1 MNTGAARLRQRTL
14 GIQGAFTLA
23 SSAVLALLTSHA
35 LVLSGQVALEG
46 SELVALSVLA
56 GGAASLVQ
64 SFVKLRR
71 YRFTLRTLSL
81 GSKAVEPRELIA
93 LNEEPPKVVI
103 GWLVCSMLSIA
114 LFHTVLRPKLL
125 DYATAMNLALLGV
138 VIVSAAS
145 LPLFVVVRATFV
157 RALELAPPELMREVV
172 EDADLRGVIAQRS
185 PRRLVAAVTTPV
197 VFLVF
202 GCALIVSAHL
212 RRADE
217 RSREETARVLA
228 RAVLEPRPGVAPGAG
243 LSEAIASGE
252 ALGFRAAVRSHTD
265 EYRIERGDDGMVSV
279 VTPLDEGSAEVRFE
293 SSVVGVL
300 SPSFVIIALFSTA
313 VAAALGVALGRALG
327 QDLRAALRDVRT
339 LGTDTVLMG
348 GTHVVRAARFRIVA
362 RLGLAI
368 DRLGGRFRVFATA
381 QERAIA
387 ARKAAARMR
396 GLFFASV
403 SHDLKSPLNAILGF
417 TELVRKGEAL
427 SAGQDESLG
436 LIDRR
441 GRELLALIETILDAA
456 RVDAG
461 QLSLVIDHCDVRLM
475 LAEAVAKGKD
485 LGGDRGVEIYT
496 DVAESIGWLR
506 VDRVR
511 MPRAIATFIGH
522 AVRVAENLAVHV
534 QVVPEGDSV
543 RFDVEVPG
551 QKIDAHKLEALL
563 DPSPQLGP
571 SEHRGLALGLRL
583 ARSVIELH
591 GGSVA
596 VTPLS
601 GKGAVFSLSMPLAF
615 SGEAELRSS
624 PVSSR
629 Y

>member
-1 MNTGAARLRQRTL
+1 MNAAAAHLMRRVL
-14 GIQGAFTLA
+14 GIEALFTLA
-23 SSAVLALLTSHA
+23 SSVLLVLLTSHF
-35 LVLSGQVALEG
+35 LVLSGQVALQGAETLG
-46 SELVALSVLA
+46 ASVLA
-56 GGAASLVQ
+56 GGLLELARC
-64 SFVKLRR
+64 FWRLRR
-71 YRFTLRTLSL
+71 YRFVLRTLAL
-81 GSKAVEPRELIA
+81 GGRAVEARELFA
-93 LNEEPPKVVI
+93 LSNEPAYVVF
-103 GWLVCSMLSIA
+103 GWSASSMLSIGV
-114 LFHTVLRPKLL
+114 FHTLLRPKLV
-125 DYATAMNLALLGV
+125 DFATGMNLALLGV
-138 VIVSAAS
+138 VIVAAAS
-145 LPLFVVVRATFV
+145 LPLFVVVRSAFL

-172 EDADLRGVIAQRS
+172 EDADAQGVIGQRV

-202 GCALIVSAHL
+202 GCALIVGSHL

-228 RAVLEPRPGVAPGAG
+228 RAALEPRPGVAAGAG
-243 LSEAIASGE
+243 LDDAILQGE
-252 ALGFRAAVRSHTD
+252 ALGFKATVHAWPDDYRVERGNNGAVR
-265 EYRIERGDDGMVSV
+265 V

-300 SPSFVIIALFSTA
+300 SASFVLVALIGTAIAGG
-313 VAAALGVALGRALG
+313 LGVALGQALAE
-327 QDLRAALRDVRT
+327 DLRAATRDVRL
-339 LGTDTVLMG
+339 LGTDAVLSG
-348 GTHVVRAARFRIVA
+348 GTHVVRAARFRVVA

-368 DRLGGRFRVFATA
+368 ERLAARFRVFAKA

-387 ARKAAARMR
+387 ARKATARMR

-417 TELVRKGEAL
+417 TELVRKSEPL
-427 SAGQDESLG
+427 SPGQSESLS

-461 QLSLVIDHCDVRLM
+461 QLSLVLDYCDVRQL

-485 LGGDRGVEIYT
+485 LGGDRGVEIIA
-496 DVAESIGWLR
+496 DVADGVSSLR

-511 MPRAIATFIGH
+511 MPRALATFIGH
-522 AVRVAENLAVHV
+522 AVRVSESAAVHV
-534 QVVPEGDSV
+534 QVVPEVDAI

-551 QKIDAHKLEALL
+551 SRVDAQKLEALL
-563 DPSPQLGP
+563 DPSPALGP

-583 ARSVIELH
+583 ARSVVELH
-591 GGSVA
+591 GGSVS

-601 GKGAVFSLSMPLAF
+601 GRGAIFSLLMPTVAPEPRLPPPISAP
-615 SGEAELRSS
+615 RW
-624 PVSSR
+624 
-629 Y
+629 

>member
-1 MNTGAARLRQRTL
+1 MNAGAARLTARVL
-14 GIQGAFTLA
+14 GIELLFTLS
-23 SSAVLALLTSHA
+23 SSALLALLTSHF

-46 SELVALSVLA
+46 AETLALSVLA
-56 GGAASLVQ
+56 GGALALLRSAWR
-64 SFVKLRR
+64 LRR
-71 YRFTLRTLSL
+71 FRYLLRTLAL
-81 GSKAVEPRELIA
+81 GSKAVEPGELFS
-93 LNEEPPKVVI
+93 LSDEPARVVF
-103 GWLVCSMLSIA
+103 GWLLTSISSIA
-114 LFHTVLRPKLL
+114 GFLTFLRPKIV
-125 DYATAMNLALLGV
+125 DFSTAMNLALLGV
-138 VIVSAAS
+138 VIVAAAS
-145 LPLFVVVRATFV
+145 LPLFVMVRSTFL
-157 RALELAPPELMREVV
+157 RALELAPPEVMREVV
-172 EDADLRGVIAQRS
+172 EEAERHGIIGQRV

-202 GCALIVSAHL
+202 GCALIVSSHL

-217 RSREETARVLA
+217 HSREETARVLA
-228 RAVLEPRPGVAPGAG
+228 RAALEPRPGVVPGAG
-243 LSEAIASGE
+243 LEEAIAQGE
-252 ALGFRAAVRSHTD
+252 ALGFTARVRAQTD
-265 EYRIERGDDGMVSV
+265 GYRVERGDDGIVTV

-300 SPSFVIIALFSTA
+300 GASFVLVALLGTGIASGLGIAL
-313 VAAALGVALGRALG
+313 GHALG
-327 QDLRAALRDVRT
+327 QDLRAATQDVRE
-339 LGTDTVLMG
+339 LGTDAVLSG
-348 GTHVVRAARFRIVA
+348 GTHVVRAARFRVVA

-368 DRLGGRFRVFATA
+368 ERLAARFRVFAKA
-381 QERAIA
+381 QERAIS

-417 TELVRKGEAL
+417 TELVRKSETL
-427 SAGQDESLG
+427 SSGQSESLS

-461 QLSLVIDHCDVRLM
+461 QLSLVVDACDARLM

-485 LGGDRGVEIYT
+485 LGGDRGVEILAE
-496 DVAESIGWLR
+496 VADNVPCLR

-511 MPRAIATFIGH
+511 MPRALATFIGH
-522 AVRVAENLAVHV
+522 AVRVSESPAVHV
-534 QVVPEGDSV
+534 QVVPEGEGV

-551 QKIDAHKLEALL
+551 SRVEASKLEALL
-563 DPSPQLGP
+563 DPSPALGP

-596 VTPLS
+596 VTPLT
-601 GKGAVFSLSMPLAF
+601 GRGAVFSLFLPSTDMPDSRRSMPL
-615 SGEAELRSS
+615 
-624 PVSSR
+624 SR
-629 Y
+629 P

>member
-1 MNTGAARLRQRTL
+1 MNAGAARLMRRVL
-14 GIQGAFTLA
+14 GIEAAFTVATSVL
-23 SSAVLALLTSHA
+23 LALLTSHF
-35 LVLSGQVALEG
+35 LVLSGPVALEG
-46 SELVALSVLA
+46 AENLGLSVLA
-56 GGAASLVQ
+56 GGAVSLALR
-64 SFVKLRR
+64 FWRLRR
-71 YRFTLRTLSL
+71 YRFVLRTLSL
-81 GSKAVEPRELIA
+81 GGRAVEPRELFA
-93 LNEEPPKVVI
+93 LSDEPSHVVF
-103 GWLVCSMLSIA
+103 GWLASAMLSIA
-114 LFHTVLRPKLL
+114 LFHTLLRPKLL
-125 DYATAMNLALLGV
+125 DFSTSVNLALLGV
-138 VIVSAAS
+138 VMVSAAS
-145 LPLFVVVRATFV
+145 LPLFVVVRSTFL
-157 RALELAPPELMREVV
+157 RALESAPPDLMREVV
-172 EDADLRGVIAQRS
+172 EEADLRGVIAQRV

-202 GCALIVSAHL
+202 GCALIVSSHL

-228 RAVLEPRPGVAPGAG
+228 RAALEPTPGVVSGAG
-243 LSEAIASGE
+243 LSEAIAAGE
-252 ALGFRAAVRSHTD
+252 LLGFKAVVHGWSD
-265 EYRIERGDDGMVSV
+265 GYRVERHEDGIVNV

-300 SPSFVIIALFSTA
+300 SASFVIVAVLGTAIASG
-313 VAAALGVALGRALG
+313 LGIALGRALG
-327 QDLRAALRDVRT
+327 EDLRAATRDVRM
-339 LGTDTVLMG
+339 LGTDAVLMG
-348 GTHVVRAARFRIVA
+348 GTHVVRAARFRVVA

-368 DRLGGRFRVFATA
+368 ERLAARFRVFAKA
-381 QERAIA
+381 QERAIS

-417 TELVRKGEAL
+417 TELVRKSEAL

-461 QLSLVIDHCDVRLM
+461 QLSLVLDNCDVRQL

-485 LGGDRGVEIYT
+485 LGGDRGVEILA
-496 DVAESIGWLR
+496 DVAEGVQWVK

-511 MPRAIATFIGH
+511 MPRALATFIGH
-522 AVRVAENLAVHV
+522 AVRVSESAAVHV
-534 QVVPEGDSV
+534 QVVPEAEGV

-551 QKIDAHKLEALL
+551 SRVDAQKLEALL
-563 DPSPQLGP
+563 DPSPALGP

-583 ARSVIELH
+583 ARSVVELH
-591 GGSVA
+591 GGSVV

-601 GKGAVFSLSMPLAF
+601 RHGAVFSMLLPTAD
-615 SGEAELRSS
+615 AESRFVPISTRSI
-624 PVSSR
+624 
-629 Y
+629 

>member
-14 GIQGAFTLA
+14 GIQGAFTVS
-23 SSAVLALLTSHA
+23 SSALLAVLTSHL

-46 SELVALSVLA
+46 TETVALAVLG
-56 GGAASLVQ
+56 GGAVSLLH
-64 SFVKLRR
+64 SFIKLRR
-71 YRFTLRTLSL
+71 YRYTLRTLSL

-93 LNEEPPKVVI
+93 LNEEPPKVVV
-103 GWLVCSMLSIA
+103 GWLVANVLSIA
-114 LFHTVLRPKLL
+114 LFHTVLRPKII
-125 DYATAMNLALLGV
+125 DFATGMNLALLGL

-157 RALELAPPELMREVV
+157 RALELAPHELMREVV
-172 EDADLRGVIAQRS
+172 EDADLRGIIAQRS

-228 RAVLEPRPGVAPGAG
+228 RTVLEPRPGVAPGAG
-243 LSEAIASGE
+243 LAEAIAAGQ
-252 ALGFRAAVRSHTD
+252 ALGFRASVSSATD
-265 EYRIERGDDGMVSV
+265 EYRIERGEDGVVSV
-279 VTPLDEGSAEVRFE
+279 VTPLDEGSATVRFE

-327 QDLRAALRDVRT
+327 QDLRAALRDVRM

-368 DRLGGRFRVFATA
+368 DRLAARFRVFATA

-417 TELVRKGEAL
+417 TELVRKGEPL

-461 QLSLVIDHCDVRLM
+461 QLSLVLDVCDVRML
-475 LAEAVAKGKD
+475 LAEAVAKGRD

-496 DVAESIGWLR
+496 DVASDMVPLR

-511 MPRAIATFIGH
+511 MPRALATFIGH
-522 AVRVAENLAVHV
+522 AVRVAENNAVHV
-534 QVVPEGDSV
+534 QVVLESDGV

-551 QKIDAHKLEALL
+551 QRVDAQKLEALL

-583 ARSVIELH
+583 ARSVVELH
-591 GGSVA
+591 GGTVS

-601 GKGAVFSLSMPLAF
+601 RHGAVFSLLMPTRAV
-615 SGEAELRSS
+615 EVELRSS
-624 PVSSR
+624 PISSR